1 MVCLLALLKSRW
13 LNEPARKEH
22 GKKLH
27 FIINNTEYLII
38 LKLQNKLQY
47 VAIFR
52 EASLPALN
60 DLDNLEKRRKM
71 MDEQEREEWAF
82 RESEIEK

>member
-1 MVCLLALLKSRW
+1 MSHIDRYNYATPLVQVRKTWKGSWKVCVIS
-13 LNEPARKEH
+13 
-22 GKKLH
+22 
-27 FIINNTEYLII
+27 
-38 LKLQNKLQY
+38 
-47 VAIFR
+47 R

-71 MDEQEREEWAF
+71 MDEQERKEWAF

>member
-1 MVCLLALLKSRW
+1 MSCIGF
-13 LNEPARKEH
+13 H
-22 GKKLH
+22 
-27 FIINNTEYLII
+27 
-38 LKLQNKLQY
+38 
-47 VAIFR
+47 R

-60 DLDNLEKRRKM
+60 DVDNLEKRRRM

>member
-1 MVCLLALLKSRW
+1 MVRNCILSL
-13 LNEPARKEH
+13 
-22 GKKLH
+22 
-27 FIINNTEYLII
+27 ITQYLII